1 LLLPFKYTQGFEMAN
16 WGYLNAYL
24 ATWAVV
30 LSLAMGVVL
39 SVQTSILKVV
49 LIYCVRLWKHFDG

>member
-1 LLLPFKYTQGFEMAN
+1 MAN

-39 SVQTSILKVV
+39 SVQASILKVV
-49 LIYCVRLWKHFDG
+49 LIYCVRLWRHFDG